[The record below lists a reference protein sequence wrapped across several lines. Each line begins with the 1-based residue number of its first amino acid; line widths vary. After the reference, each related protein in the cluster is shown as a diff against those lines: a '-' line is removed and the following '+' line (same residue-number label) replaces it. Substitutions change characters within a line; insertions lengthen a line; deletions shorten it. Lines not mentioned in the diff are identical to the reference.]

1 MKPPIVDEEW
11 DFYKI
16 PDERLREAVVYEY
29 GRSEP
34 WVRPPSA

>member
-16 PDERLREAVVYEY
+16 PDERVREAVV
-29 GRSEP
+29 
-34 WVRPPSA
+34 